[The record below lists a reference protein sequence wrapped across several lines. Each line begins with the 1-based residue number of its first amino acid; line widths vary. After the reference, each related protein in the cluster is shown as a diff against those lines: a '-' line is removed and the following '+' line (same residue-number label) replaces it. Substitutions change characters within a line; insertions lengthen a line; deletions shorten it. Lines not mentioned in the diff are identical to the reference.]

1 MYEFIRGPMIWIS
14 FLIFIIGLIYQAFKF
29 FALTRKKEWIPLNL
43 PFNPDKPPQKEYA
56 RRIADWFV
64 SLKKKTV
71 WGSHPVMT
79 VITSVFH
86 IFLFIT
92 PLFLL
97 GHNILLDEACGIHLW
112 SFPESFSDGLT
123 WILILCG
130 AIFLFRRIF
139 VRRVRVITT
148 VYDYIILLITVA
160 PFLTGTF
167 AYHQW
172 FDYQTVIFL
181 HILAGEVMFITMPFT
196 KLGHMLFFFFYR
208 FFIGSEYSFSRGTRM
223 W

>member
-1 MYEFIRGPMIWIS
+1 MYEFIRGPMVSIS
-14 FLIFIIGLIYQAFKF
+14 FMIFIIGLLYQAFKF
-29 FALTRKKEWIPLNL
+29 FALTRKKELIFINL
-43 PFNPDKPPQKEYA
+43 PFNPDKPPRKQ
-56 RRIADWFV
+56 WFQRV
-64 SLKKKTV
+64 VEWFLSLRKRTV
-71 WGSHPVMT
+71 WRVHPVMT
-79 VITSVFH
+79 GITCIFH
-86 IFLFIT
+86 ISLFIT

-97 GHNILLDEACGIHLW
+97 GHNILLDEAWGMHFW

-123 WILILCG
+123 WADLLCG

-148 VYDYIILLITVA
+148 LYDYIVLLITVA

-172 FDYQTVIFL
+172 FEYQTVIFL
-181 HILAGEVMFITMPFT
+181 HIVAGEVMFIATPFT

-208 FFIGSEYSFSRGTRM
+208 FFIGSEYSFGRGTRM

>member
-14 FLIFIIGLIYQAFKF
+14 FLIFIIGLLYQVLRF
-29 FALTRKKEWIPLNL
+29 FTLTGKKELVFIDL
-43 PFNPDKPPQKEYA
+43 PFNPDKPPKKELSQ
-56 RRIADWFV
+56 RIADWLV
-64 SLKKKTV
+64 SLKKRTIL
-71 WGSHPVMT
+71 GTHPVMT

-86 IFLFIT
+86 VCLFII

-97 GHNILLDEACGIHLW
+97 GHNILLDEAWGISLW
-112 SFPESFSDGLT
+112 SFCESLSDGLT
-123 WILILCG
+123 WIPLVCG

-139 VRRVRVITT
+139 IRKVRAIST
-148 VYDYIILLITVA
+148 VYDYLILLITLV

-181 HILAGEVMFITMPFT
+181 HILAGEVMFVTMPFT

-208 FFIGSEYSFSRGTRM
+208 FFIGSEYSFSRGTRT

>member
-14 FLIFIIGLIYQAFKF
+14 SLVFIIGLIYQAFKF
-29 FALTRKKEWIPLNL
+29 FALTRNKELIFINL
-43 PFNPDKPPQKEYA
+43 PFTPDKPPKKQYFQ
-56 RRIADWFV
+56 RIGDWLV
-64 SLKKKTV
+64 SLKRKTV
-71 WGSHPVMT
+71 WRTHPAMT

-86 IFLFIT
+86 ISLFIT

-97 GHNILLDEACGIHLW
+97 GHNILLDEAWGIHLW
-112 SFPESFSDGLT
+112 SFDECFSDGLT
-123 WILILCG
+123 WIPLICG

-139 VRRVRVITT
+139 VRKVRVITT
-148 VYDYIILLITVA
+148 LYDYIILLITVA

-172 FDYQTVIFL
+172 LDYQTVIFL

-208 FFIGSEYSFSRGTRM
+208 FFIGSEYSFSRGTRI

>member
-14 FLIFIIGLIYQAFKF
+14 FLIFIMGLIYQAFKF
-29 FALTRKKEWIPLNL
+29 FSVTRKKEWIAVRL
-43 PFNPDKPPQKEYA
+43 PFNPDQPPPKKWFQ
-56 RRIADWFV
+56 RIADGFF
-64 SLKKKTV
+64 SLRKRTV
-71 WGSHPVMT
+71 WGTHPTMI
-79 VITSVFH
+79 VITSIFH
-86 IFLFIT
+86 ACLFVT

-97 GHNILLDEACGIHLW
+97 GHNILLDEAWGISLW
-112 SFPESFSDGLT
+112 SFSEAFSDGLT
-123 WILILCG
+123 WVVLLCG

-139 VRRVRVITT
+139 LRKVRVITT
-148 VYDYIILLITVA
+148 VYDYVILLITVA

-167 AYHQW
+167 AYRQW

-181 HILAGEVMFITMPFT
+181 HILAGEVMFITVPFT

-208 FFIGSEYSFSRGTRM
+208 FFIGSEYSFSRGTRT

>member
-1 MYEFIRGPMIWIS
+1 
-14 FLIFIIGLIYQAFKF
+14 
-29 FALTRKKEWIPLNL
+29 
-43 PFNPDKPPQKEYA
+43 
-56 RRIADWFV
+56 
-64 SLKKKTV
+64 
-71 WGSHPVMT
+71 MT
-79 VITSVFH
+79 VITSIFH
-86 IFLFIT
+86 ASLFIT

-97 GHNILLDEACGIHLW
+97 GHNILLDEAWGIGLW
-112 SFPESFSDGLT
+112 SFSESFSDGLT
-123 WILILCG
+123 WISLFCG

-139 VRRVRVITT
+139 VRKVRVITT
-148 VYDYIILLITVA
+148 VYDYVILLITVA
-160 PFLTGTF
+160 PFLTGAF

-208 FFIGSEYSFSRGTRM
+208 FFIGSEYSFSRGTRT